1 MQYWHQ
7 QCRIQN
13 IHQRGGGP
21 GNLKIFTSVCESHL
35 FLTFCR
41 GAGATPQPL
50 RNLMESIAI
59 SMRLIPPRICIHN
72 FYNDYHTSHQ
82 VKPFRSLIVNLFAI
96 ELIHIPRQGKH
107 FKILTAPCRS
117 FCVGYLY
124 GKMNQS
130 RSYEPST
137 TNKNDI
143 ANPP

>member
-1 MQYWHQ
+1 
-7 QCRIQN
+7 
-13 IHQRGGGP
+13 
-21 GNLKIFTSVCESHL
+21 
-35 FLTFCR
+35 
-41 GAGATPQPL
+41 
-50 RNLMESIAI
+50 MESIAI

-117 FCVGYLY
+117 FCVGYLH

-143 ANPP
+143 ANLKKIRKSHILGIVVLPHLEYVSKTNSPLP